1 MFGYGCSYCFNC
13 CFSNLRFVNFR
24 KLIVDDIELFL
35 NFLRN
40 DVLLEC
46 YCGLEYFKKIVSRSK
61 VFFKLGRLY

>member
-1 MFGYGCSYCFNC
+1 MGVVIVLIVVLVIWG
-13 CFSNLRFVNFR
+13 FVNFR

-61 VFFKLGRLY
+61 VFFKLGR

>member
-1 MFGYGCSYCFNC
+1 MGVVIVLIVVLVIWG
-13 CFSNLRFVNFR
+13 FVNFR

-61 VFFKLGRLY
+61 VFFKLSRLY

>member
-1 MFGYGCSYCFNC
+1 MGVVIVLIVVLVIWG
-13 CFSNLRFVNFR
+13 FVNFR

-35 NFLRN
+35 YFLRN

>member
-1 MFGYGCSYCFNC
+1 MGVVIVLVVVLVIWG
-13 CFSNLRFVNFR
+13 FVNFR

-46 YCGLEYFKKIVSRSK
+46 YCRLEYFKKIVSRSK

>member
-1 MFGYGCSYCFNC
+1 MGVVIVLIVVLVIWG
-13 CFSNLRFVNFR
+13 FVNFR
-24 KLIVDDIELFL
+24 KLIVYDIELFL